1 MNIRK
6 EGRKEEACGAPEAVA
21 PPPPCTSF
29 PPSFINHNHHHQKPK
44 RNNIRLL
51 YIKKIREKSLLLLFD
66 EMRCH
71 VIIM

>member
-1 MNIRK
+1 LFSPIKCEDEYTEGRK

-21 PPPPCTSF
+21 PPPPSTSF

-51 YIKKIREKSLLLLFD
+51 YIKKN
-66 EMRCH
+66 
-71 VIIM
+71 